1 MLTIL
6 LGIVLTVLS
15 IPVGMIITPIL
26 IMAGAMGASDDPN
39 SDDPNNGKVEFAL
52 GFGVCIFALVLPVA
66 MFVGGLVLIF

>member
-39 SDDPNNGKVEFAL
+39 NGKVEFAL

>member
-26 IMAGAMGASDDPN
+26 LMAGAMGASDA
-39 SDDPNNGKVEFAL
+39 PNNGKLEFAL